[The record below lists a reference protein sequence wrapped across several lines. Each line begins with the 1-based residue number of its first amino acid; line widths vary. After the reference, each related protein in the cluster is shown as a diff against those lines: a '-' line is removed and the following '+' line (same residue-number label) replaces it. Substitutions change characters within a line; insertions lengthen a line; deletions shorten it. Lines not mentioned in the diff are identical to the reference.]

1 MPGKPNPVLGILSGE
16 RLEETRKNL
25 EYFIEGTDRLVKE
38 MKSLTKALQS
48 HEKVMRELLAA
59 IEKGDR

>member
-1 MPGKPNPVLGILSGE
+1 M
-16 RLEETRKNL
+16 RKKVTP
-25 EYFIEGTDRLVKE
+25 EIVKE
-38 MKSLTKALQS
+38 MKSLTKVLQS

>member
-1 MPGKPNPVLGILSGE
+1 M
-16 RLEETRKNL
+16 RKKVTP
-25 EYFIEGTDRLVKE
+25 EIVKE